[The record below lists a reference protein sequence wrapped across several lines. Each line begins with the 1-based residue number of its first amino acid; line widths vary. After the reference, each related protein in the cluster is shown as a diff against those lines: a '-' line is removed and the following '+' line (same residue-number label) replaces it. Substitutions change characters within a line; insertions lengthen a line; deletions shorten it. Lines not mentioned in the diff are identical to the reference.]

1 MVNKKE
7 INEKEEND
15 NNNKLSIKNPQ
26 RTVLKRWLFIL
37 ILFTF
42 LFIKSFIDFDINSFD
57 GMIILISLVI
67 IPTSLFF
74 IWTTNKNIQN
84 LDEAI
89 NRGKMIAHWKYSKK
103 EWVAYLNFERS
114 YRKDQGTMIAIL
126 LTVFTAIVF
135 IPFAIFVQEF
145 FMIIIM
151 LGLFGMYWFMGLIFP
166 KIMFQIRKRN
176 IGEVL
181 LLEKGLM
188 IGKQFHTWDFPLSK
202 FKEAIHVK
210 KDYEHLEVAY
220 DFVDRTGPRTYVV
233 NVPIP
238 KNNVNEIEEVIKEFK

>member
-1 MVNKKE
+1 MKKE
-7 INEKEEND
+7 NND
-15 NNNKLSIKNPQ
+15 NKKLSIKNPQ

-37 ILFTF
+37 ILFIF
-42 LFIKSFIDFDINSFD
+42 LLITSYINFDINSLD

-74 IWTTNKNIQN
+74 IWTTNKNVKK

-89 NRGKMIAHWKYSKK
+89 NRGRMIAHWEYSKE
-103 EWVAYLNFERS
+103 EWVDYLIFERS
-114 YRKDQGTMIAIL
+114 YRKSQGTMIAIL
-126 LTVFTAIVF
+126 LTAFTAIVF

-145 FMIIIM
+145 FMIIVM
-151 LGLFGMYWFMGLIFP
+151 FGLFGMYWFMGLILP

-176 IGEVL
+176 IGKVI

-202 FKEAIHVK
+202 FEKAIHVK
-210 KDYEHLEVAY
+210 KDYEHLEVIY

-238 KNNVNEIEEVIKEFK
+238 KNNVNEIEEIIKKFK